1 MHIRSLL
8 FLPMEY
14 YFANFLVMIKVT
26 KLIQLQRLLAMLL
39 QFLVI
44 KAVVNQT
51 SSISMCTYC
60 DPRNHMGSILVTKLG
75 LDVGLVAI
83 IYCLLLSCAL
93 SAYY

>member
-39 QFLVI
+39 QFLLKSKLRLFGFIFFVGYHNRQIFYTMFASFPVI
-44 KAVVNQT
+44 LHHVSDRYV
-51 SSISMCTYC
+51 C
-60 DPRNHMGSILVTKLG
+60 
-75 LDVGLVAI
+75 
-83 IYCLLLSCAL
+83 
-93 SAYY
+93 SAD